1 MYADSGIGDG
11 SSEVEVEVAAEIF
24 SMLAD
29 PTRIRIV
36 LALGDT
42 ERSVNDLAAGV
53 DRSATSVSQHLAK
66 LRLARLVT
74 TRQEGNRVFY
84 SLANDH
90 ALRLVTDALEQA
102 EHATS
107 TTPAHHSRSTPSG
120 GRRRRAT

>member
-74 TRQEGNRVFY
+74 TRQ
-84 SLANDH
+84 
-90 ALRLVTDALEQA
+90 
-102 EHATS
+102 
-107 TTPAHHSRSTPSG
+107 
-120 GRRRRAT
+120 